1 MDASSGRLN
10 HPTRSRLEFLEER
23 IRDGKATTE
32 EYREWVRA
40 ENKEPF
46 RSPLEGFVGDGGLR
60 GSAAVGAAYIVGLDE
75 RERRI
80 AEGTLKTLSGIDGLI
95 QSIR

>member
-1 MDASSGRLN
+1 MDASSGFLN

-32 EYREWVRA
+32 EYREWVGA

-46 RSPLEGFVGDGGLR
+46 RSPLEGFVGNGGLR

-75 RERRI
+75 REKRV
-80 AEGTLKTLSGIDGLI
+80 AEGTLKTLSGI
-95 QSIR
+95 QSMLGGR